1 MLECWKL
8 YINCSFLYILLILKL
23 GLYIVVLLFA
33 AGFAVF
39 LAAYEKLVSK
49 QLRTVDS
56 AAPAEVTNG
65 HMLESGP
72 NKRLKKEDT
81 V

>member
-1 MLECWKL
+1 MLNAENV
-8 YINCSFLYILLILKL
+8 NCSFLYILLILKL

-33 AGFAVF
+33 VGFAVF

-49 QLRTVDS
+49 QHRTVDS
-56 AAPAEVTNG
+56 TAPAEVMNG
-65 HMLESGP
+65 YTLESGP
-72 NKRLKKEDT
+72 NKRLKKKDQ

>member
-1 MLECWKL
+1 M
-8 YINCSFLYILLILKL
+8 
-23 GLYIVVLLFA
+23 LLFA

-39 LAAYEKLVSK
+39 LAAYDKLVSK

>member
-1 MLECWKL
+1 MKNTAH
-8 YINCSFLYILLILKL
+8 IALKL

-33 AGFAVF
+33 VGFAVF

-49 QLRTVDS
+49 QHRT
-56 AAPAEVTNG
+56 AEVMNG
-65 HMLESGP
+65 YTLESGP
-72 NKRLKKEDT
+72 NKRLKKKDQ